1 MAMTRMERV
10 MSHIK
15 GIRTTGK
22 IGKNRPL
29 KTEMKEGVPMLR
41 YIPGQ
46 GVIEF
51 IKMNNQIHEKPTKN
65 QIDNISKRLDSL
77 EE

>member
-1 MAMTRMERV
+1 
-10 MSHIK
+10 
-15 GIRTTGK
+15 
-22 IGKNRPL
+22 
-29 KTEMKEGVPMLR
+29 MKEGVPMLR